1 MAVVTRPIAIVGAL
15 ALVALAF
22 VVARTEPQEELG
34 FAPFAVRVEPGQ
46 VGEGRGLRGA
56 VDDAVLADSVHLD
69 DWTGATS
76 GSWLVVQVRME
87 ATENPTLAF
96 ATLHVGDRT
105 WVASNRPGSDAM
117 HSTVLDPGLPFAG
130 SFVFEI
136 PSELV
141 EEAAARTAVVRLADG
156 SDTRLRTV
164 IEAELDL
171 TVLEHETDFEIAPQE
186 RVWWGSE
193 R

>member
-1 MAVVTRPIAIVGAL
+1 VAVVTRPIAIVGAL

-56 VDDAVLADSVHLD
+56 VDDAVLADSVRHD
-69 DWTGATS
+69 DWTGATT

-96 ATLHVGDRT
+96 ATLHVGERT
-105 WVASNRPGSDAM
+105 WVASNRPGNDAM

-156 SDTRLRTV
+156 GDTRLRTV
-164 IEAELDL
+164 IESELDL
-171 TVLEHETDFEIAPQE
+171 TALERETEFEIAPQE